1 MTTEVANKKKEIT
14 LSTRQIAWLEE
25 TGKGDLVALLKTA
38 KEQYRATHIGR
49 AGGYNRFDTTRLLGF
64 RAKHQKM
71 IDDIDAVLRARSNGQ
86 P

>member
-25 TGKGDLVALLKTA
+25 TGKGDLLALLKTA
-38 KEQYRATHIGR
+38 REQYRAANPPR
-49 AGGYNRFDTTRLLGF
+49 AKGYNRFDTTRLLGF

-71 IDDIDAVLRARSNGQ
+71 IDAVDAVLRARSNGQ